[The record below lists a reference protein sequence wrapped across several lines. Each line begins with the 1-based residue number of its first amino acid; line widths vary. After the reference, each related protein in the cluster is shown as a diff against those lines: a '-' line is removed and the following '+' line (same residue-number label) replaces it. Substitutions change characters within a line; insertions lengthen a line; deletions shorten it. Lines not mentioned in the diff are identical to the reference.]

1 MNSFKK
7 HSLTRLARL
16 SIVASIY
23 VVLTL
28 VFGFMSFGGIQF
40 RIAEALMLLCFYKK
54 DYGVALTV
62 GCLISNMFS
71 PMFAVDMV
79 FGTLA
84 TVLAVLLIYASPNI
98 YLASLAPVITN
109 ALIVG
114 AELYFVFDMPY
125 WLSAFQVAFGELVCV
140 TILGVIIFKSLEKNK
155 RFMELVV
162 KD

>member
-1 MNSFKK
+1 MKRY
-7 HSLTRLARL
+7 SLIKLAKL
-16 SIVASIY
+16 SVVASVYIA
-23 VVLTL
+23 LTL

-40 RIAEALMLLCFYKK
+40 RVAEALMLLCFYKK
-54 DYGVALTV
+54 DYGAALTV

-71 PMFAVDMV
+71 PMFAVDMI

-84 TVLAVLLIYASPNI
+84 TVLAVLLIYISPNL

-125 WLSAFQVAFGELVCV
+125 WLSAFQVAVGEFACV
-140 TILGVIIFKSLEKNK
+140 SILGVIVFKSFEKNK
-155 RFMELVV
+155 RFMELII
-162 KD
+162 K